1 MRKKIYLKDVVIYAV
16 IICAIVWVAC
26 LYFKDIKTDLM
37 TKVLTFI
44 GAIVTIL
51 FGFLGI
57 IDFAYNNGLKI
68 LVPHSYEHYKE
79 ESAKKTI
86 AHYTEEFFKNEVD
99 YYTQYNDAR
108 LTYLLNQLGLDRN
121 QFDILKKEMLKI
133 RLMPMRDLKDAEEKM
148 KRLLGTANIIVSQT
162 GRPSDEL
169 VYKDVKN
176 YINLVNVMFDDAYRK
191 QILDCLAKLI
201 QEKEKTDNI
210 TFDRVAVSNKGNFLL
225 GVGISEK
232 LNKALIRV
240 TQDPTIFTN
249 ENWIGNFPKDVN
261 NKTVFVHDV
270 LVSGSQI
277 VDSIKA
283 INKHTMVKA
292 VFCLVKRIEHGGEKK
307 IKDEFP
313 DMKIYSLLDLN
324 EDDLEKIMN
333 GTV

>member
-86 AHYTEEFFKNEVD
+86 ANYTEEFFKKELE

-108 LTYLLNQLGLDRN
+108 LSYLLNQLGLDRN
-121 QFDILKKEMLKI
+121 QFDKLKMEMLKI
-133 RLMPMRDLKDAEEKM
+133 RLMPMRDLNDAKAKM
-148 KRLLGTANIIVSQT
+148 KKLLGTASIIESVKEK
-162 GRPSDEL
+162 PSDEL
-169 VYKDVKN
+169 VYKEVKN
-176 YINLVNVMFDDAYRK
+176 YINLTDIMFYDIYKK
-191 QILDCLAKLI
+191 QISDCLAELI
-201 QEKEKTDNI
+201 LEKEETDNI
-210 TFDRVAVSNKGNFLL
+210 AFDRVAVSNRGNFLL
-225 GVGISEK
+225 GVGISER

-240 TQDPTIFTN
+240 TKDPMVFKSKK
-249 ENWIGNFPKDVN
+249 WIGNFPSDS
-261 NKTVFVHDV
+261 KTIFVHDV

-277 VDSIKA
+277 VDSINA
-283 INKHTMVKA
+283 IKEHTSVTA
-292 VFCLVKRIEHGGEKK
+292 IFCLVKRIEHGGEKK